1 MNVILFLL
9 FSIPSVQR
17 RAARFALEK
26 VQPKINSRLSL
37 DGVRVRFFNK
47 VDLNGLYV
55 EDQQQDTLLYTG
67 RLTVRIV
74 PVDLL
79 SRRVMVEQLILED
92 FVAKVYRLS
101 PDEPFNFQFII
112 DSFAGDKE
120 ETDEGKGADRDGGE
134 GGGITEDKPE
144 TDIKGVKKRKNP
156 WRITSGAIH
165 FRNGSLRY
173 HVLSAPVTPGVF
185 SPNHIDAREFDLR
198 ANVDFQGMDKMTVEV
213 KRLSFREYHS
223 GLQVDN
229 LSLLFKSVG
238 NRLKCEWLNLAFNNS
253 NLKVRDAHFDR
264 ESKEFSA
271 TVESDQLEP
280 NDAAIFADKLNH
292 LDQTLSF
299 ELEAEGAWPL
309 ATLKRLK
316 LKYGLFTYFDI
327 SAEMADCL
335 SYATSDLNLRIHRL
349 AITQEHLE
357 ALIRIWAPAYTSPPQ
372 LTALGNLDLRL
383 TAVGKIPLFRYD
395 IVIDT
400 ERGEVLLNGI
410 GKMTNRFKH
419 LVYGG
424 PVRVNNISVADIIG
438 EKAGVGITTLATDA
452 TVSIVQGEGVT
463 VEANGNIKSTT
474 YKGFPYRDLL
484 FDGVY
489 SGRTVA
495 ATVTA
500 DGELNKLELAAG
512 FSFGEEKEI
521 QLDGVIDRLDLR
533 PFLMMEGWKMPTF
546 ATRLNAHFIGTTFD
560 DLTGSLVMDQTS
572 LMDSSFYYNPGP
584 IYLQASVDPKK
595 GKKIEIASSILDGEI
610 MGDYYFSTIGREL
623 AKELQLYLPSVIK
636 EEEEIVEGA
645 VTVPLHT
652 VNQPLSTDKDSP
664 AKNNFTF
671 NFLIK
676 NTEDISHV
684 FSLPFYNVEPA
695 TISGSIDLRNR
706 TGRTI
711 SEWLKQPA
719 TIAEVINLNNSRPL
733 RLDAHIPQI
742 IFGNSD
748 VRETWLELES
758 RQKGIKLAMSSYLVQ
773 DKGYLNAR
781 LRSTAAGDSLVNHFE
796 YDLNQVNTKS
806 NGNLLIA
813 MDFLRDWNDQLGIDL
828 RVHPTSAQFN
838 GRDVTINKAAIEYRK
853 DSITVRNFGV
863 RQGEM
868 LLFGLEGVASK
879 REEDNIRLYFNNT
892 EMGSILAA
900 FDVTNISGSLKGEVF
915 VQQALET
922 PMIHTEAL
930 RVEHIALNNDT
941 IGTLRIE
948 GDWDQ
953 LRSGLNLN
961 AYLENGQEKSLEIKG
976 YVPTGEASPLPLDVA
991 LSIDNFEL
999 RTIQPLATTI
1009 FSELK
1014 GRLNSRLHIG
1024 GKLSEPLTQG
1034 WLGIEDGEL
1043 KVAYTNVT
1051 YYLSDTIRVGKDNV
1065 GLTNLVIRD
1074 QNNRAATLDL
1084 QLSHVNFGGMAFT
1097 ANVRLDDFM
1106 LLNNKNRTDLMVYGN
1121 LCLSGNVSIAGSSSG
1136 IFGDGRLYT
1145 RRQSDVTV
1153 VLPQTAKAIE
1163 YTGIVYINTPSED
1176 SLSFLR
1182 RGRELSSQIN
1192 ASTASGLPVVM
1203 RATVDL
1209 TPQLTA
1215 GVILDPT
1222 SGNALEINGEGEL
1235 SINYNSKAT
1244 PQVRLYGDYVINEG
1258 KFHYN
1263 LQNLRSIDF
1272 SIREGSRLTMA
1283 GHPLNTR
1290 FDITAFLP
1298 VRTDLSALSPT
1309 FAQELKN
1316 TRVPVN
1322 ALLRINGNLE
1332 AMDLKYDIELP
1343 ESSSDIQ
1350 QRVKSFINT
1359 EETKILQFAYLAT
1372 TGSFIPAE
1380 GSPDVA
1386 FGSSMFTNFA
1396 ANYLSRGLDALFAS
1410 ALRDNWTV
1418 STNLQTLDG
1427 SLDNARMGVDVST
1440 RLLNNRLRLS
1450 TNLSYGDKSM
1460 LASQQAFMGEFELE
1474 YDINN
1479 WFMLRAFN
1487 RANERFSSR
1496 APVTQGVG
1504 FVVTKEGQSI
1514 RNLFDFRYSKP
1525 KEEK

>member
-1 MNVILFLL
+1 M
-9 FSIPSVQR
+9 
-17 RAARFALEK
+17 
-26 VQPKINSRLSL
+26 INTRVSL

-74 PVDLL
+74 PIDLL
-79 SRRVMVEQLILED
+79 SRKVMVEQLSLED
-92 FVAKVYRLS
+92 FVISVYRPS

-112 DSFAGDKE
+112 DTIAGGKGVS
-120 ETDEGKGADRDGGE
+120 DEGKDSDKDGGE
-134 GGGITEDKPE
+134 GDEITEDKPRE
-144 TDIKGVKKRKNP
+144 EADDKEVKKRKSP
-156 WRITSGAIH
+156 WRITSRAIH
-165 FRNGSLRY
+165 LKNGSMSY
-173 HVLSAPVTPGVF
+173 HVLSAPATPGLF
-185 SPNHIDAREFDLR
+185 SPNHIDAQEFNLR
-198 ANVDFQGMDKMTVEV
+198 ADVDFQGMDKMRAEV
-213 KRLSFREYHS
+213 KRLSFREHQS

-229 LSLLFKSVG
+229 LALLFKSVG
-238 NRLKCEWLNLAFNNS
+238 TRLECEWLDLAFNGS
-253 NLKVRDAHFDR
+253 DLKVRDAHFDR
-264 ESKEFSA
+264 ESKEFAA
-271 TVESDQLEP
+271 TVKSDRFEP
-280 NDAAIFADKLNH
+280 RDASMFAAKLNH
-292 LDQTLSF
+292 LNQPASF

-309 ATLKRLK
+309 ATLKHLDFR
-316 LKYGLFTYFDI
+316 YGPFTRFI
-327 SAEMADCL
+327 LSAEMADCL
-335 SYATSDLNLRIHRL
+335 NYSTSDLKLRFDRL

-357 ALIRIWAPAYTSPPQ
+357 ALIRIWAPAYTSPVQ
-372 LTALGNLDLRL
+372 LTALGDLDLRL
-383 TAVGKIPLFRYD
+383 SAVGKIPLFRYD
-395 IVIDT
+395 IAIDT
-400 ERGEVLLNGI
+400 ERGEVLLNGT
-410 GKMTNRFKH
+410 GKMTNQFKH

-424 PVRVNNISVADIIG
+424 PVRTNDISVAHIIG

-463 VEANGNIKSTT
+463 VEATGNIESTT
-474 YKGFPYRDLL
+474 YKGFPYQDLF
-484 FDGVY
+484 FDAVY
-489 SGRTVA
+489 SGTTVA
-495 ATVTA
+495 ATVTT
-500 DGELNKLELAAG
+500 DSELNKLELTAG
-512 FSFGEEKEI
+512 FSFGEEKRI
-521 QLDGVIDRLDLR
+521 QLDGAIDRLDMR
-533 PFLMMEGWKMPTF
+533 PFLMVEGWKMPTL
-546 ATRLNAHFIGTTFD
+546 ATRLNARFVGATFD
-560 DLTGSLVMDQTS
+560 DLTGSFVMDQTS
-572 LMDSSFYYNPGP
+572 LVDSSFYYNPGP
-584 IYLQASVDPKK
+584 IYLQASVDPKE
-595 GKKIEIASSILDGEI
+595 GKKIEIASSILEGEI
-610 MGDYYFSTIGREL
+610 TGDYYFSTIG
-623 AKELQLYLPSVIK
+623 KELTKEIQLHLPSLISTAK
-636 EEEEIVEGA
+636 GATTGYDIVGSKTAKGATTGSLHVANQLSSTGEGF
-645 VTVPLHT
+645 L
-652 VNQPLSTDKDSP
+652 

-671 NFLIK
+671 NLLLK
-676 NTEDISHV
+676 NTEDISHA

-706 TGRTI
+706 TSGTI
-711 SEWLKQPA
+711 NEWLKQPA
-719 TIAEVINLNNSRPL
+719 TITEIIDLNNHRPL
-733 RLDAHIPQI
+733 HIDAHIPQV
-742 IFGNSD
+742 IFGNND

-773 DKGYLNAR
+773 DKGYLNTR
-781 LRSTAAGDSLVNHFE
+781 LRSTAKGDSLVNHLE

-813 MDFLRDWNDQLGIDL
+813 MDFLRDWNDQLGIDI

-838 GRDVTINKAAIEYRK
+838 GRDVTINKAAIDYRK
-853 DSITVRNFGV
+853 DSIAVRNFGI

-879 REEDNIRLYFNNT
+879 SEEDNIRLYFNNT
-892 EMGSILAA
+892 EMATILAA
-900 FDVTNISGSLKGEVF
+900 FDVTNISGSLKGEIF

-922 PMIHTEAL
+922 PMIHTDAL

-961 AYLENGQEKSLEIKG
+961 AYLENGREKSLEIKG
-976 YVPTGEASPLPLDVA
+976 YVPTGEESPLPLDIA
-991 LSIDNFEL
+991 LAIDNFEL

-1024 GKLSEPLTQG
+1024 GKLSEPVTQG
-1034 WLGIEDGEL
+1034 WLGIEEGEL
-1043 KVAYTNVT
+1043 RVAYTNVT
-1051 YYLSDTIRVGKDNV
+1051 YYLSDTVRVGKDNV

-1084 QLSHVNFGGMAFT
+1084 QLSHTNFGGMAYT
-1097 ANVRLDDFM
+1097 ANVHLDDFM
-1106 LLNNKNRTDLMVYGN
+1106 LLNNKNRTDLMLYGN
-1121 LCLSGNVSIAGSSSG
+1121 LRLSGNVSIAGSSSG

-1145 RRQSDVTV
+1145 RSHSDFTV

-1182 RGRELSSQIN
+1182 RGRELSSLIN
-1192 ASTASGLPVVM
+1192 ASTASGLPIVM

-1209 TPQLTA
+1209 NPQLTA

-1222 SGNALEINGEGEL
+1222 TGNALEINGEGEL
-1235 SINYNSKAT
+1235 SVNYNSKST

-1272 SIREGSRLTMA
+1272 SIRDGSRLTMV
-1283 GHPLNTR
+1283 GHPLNTQ
-1290 FDITAFLP
+1290 FDITALLP
-1298 VRTDLSALSPT
+1298 VRADLSVLSPT

-1322 ALLRINGNLE
+1322 ALLRINGDLE
-1332 AMDLKYDIELP
+1332 AMDLAYDIELP

-1350 QRVKSFINT
+1350 QRVNSFINT

-1372 TGSFIPAE
+1372 TGSFIPSE
-1380 GSPDVA
+1380 GSSDVA

-1427 SLDNARMGVDVST
+1427 TFDNARMGVDVST
-1440 RLLNNRLRLS
+1440 RLLNNRLRIS
-1450 TNLSYGDKSM
+1450 TNLSYGDKSL
-1460 LASQQAFMGEFELE
+1460 LASQQAFMGEFDLE

-1479 WFMLRAFN
+1479 WLMLRAFN

-1504 FVVTKEGQSI
+1504 FMVTKEGQSI
-1514 RNLFDFRYSKP
+1514 RNLFDFRYTKP
-1525 KEEK
+1525 KEGK

>member
-1 MNVILFLL
+1 MIDTRV
-9 FSIPSVQR
+9 
-17 RAARFALEK
+17 
-26 VQPKINSRLSL
+26 SL

-74 PVDLL
+74 PIDLL
-79 SRRVMVEQLILED
+79 SRKVMLEQLSLED
-92 FVAKVYRLS
+92 FVISVYRPS

-112 DSFAGDKE
+112 DSFAG
-120 ETDEGKGADRDGGE
+120 GKGVSDEEKDSDKDGGE
-134 GGGITEDKPE
+134 GEGEEKAGDKLGSKA
-144 TDIKGVKKRKNP
+144 DDKRKKRRDPP
-156 WRITSGAIH
+156 WRISSGAIH
-165 FRNGSLRY
+165 LKNGSLSY
-173 HVLSAPVTPGVF
+173 HVFSAPAIPGHF
-185 SPNHIDAREFDLR
+185 SPNHIDAREFNLR
-198 ANVDFQGMDKMTVEV
+198 ADVDFQGMDKMRAEV
-213 KRLSFREYHS
+213 KRLSFRECHS

-229 LSLLFKSVG
+229 LALLFKSVG
-238 NRLKCEWLNLAFNNS
+238 TRLECEWLDLAFNNS
-253 NLKVRDAHFDR
+253 DLKVRDARFDK
-264 ESKEFSA
+264 ESKEFAA
-271 TVESDQLEP
+271 TVKSKRLEP
-280 NDAAIFADKLNH
+280 VDATMFAAKLNH
-292 LDQTLSF
+292 LDQPVSF

-309 ATLKRLK
+309 ATVKHLDFR
-316 LKYGLFTYFDI
+316 YGPFTRFI
-327 SAEMADCL
+327 LSAEMADCL
-335 SYATSDLNLRIHRL
+335 NYSTSDLKLQIDRL

-357 ALIRIWAPAYTSPPQ
+357 ALIRIWAPAYTSPVQ

-383 TAVGKIPLFRYD
+383 SAVGKIPLFRYN
-395 IVIDT
+395 IAIDT
-400 ERGEVLLNGI
+400 ERGEVLLNGT
-410 GKMTNRFKH
+410 GKMTNQFKH

-424 PVRVNNISVADIIG
+424 PVRTNDISVAHIIG

-463 VEANGNIKSTT
+463 VEATGNIETTT
-474 YKGFPYRDLL
+474 YKGFPYQDLF
-484 FDGVY
+484 FDAVY
-489 SGRTVA
+489 SGTTVG
-495 ATVTA
+495 ATVTT
-500 DGELNKLELAAG
+500 DSELNKLELTAG
-512 FSFGEEKEI
+512 FSFGEEKRI
-521 QLDGVIDRLDLR
+521 QFNGVVDRLDMR
-533 PFLMMEGWKMPTF
+533 PFLMMEGWKMPTL
-546 ATRLNAHFIGTTFD
+546 ATRLNAHFVGTTYD
-560 DLTGSLVMDQTS
+560 NLTGSLVMDQTS
-572 LMDSSFYYNPGP
+572 LVDSNFYYNPGP
-584 IYLQASVDPKK
+584 IYLQASADPKK

-610 MGDYYFSTIGREL
+610 TGDYYFSTIGKEL
-623 AKELQLYLPSVIK
+623 AKEVQLHLPSLVS
-636 EEEEIVEGA
+636 
-645 VTVPLHT
+645 TVKDTTPGSPHGKK
-652 VNQPLSTDKDSP
+652 QPSPKGQTSLLDEAFSPGGSSPVDGTSP
-664 AKNNFTF
+664 AKNNFAF
-671 NFLIK
+671 NFLLK
-676 NTEDISHV
+676 NTEDVSYA

-695 TISGSIDLRNR
+695 TISGSIDLKNR
-706 TGRTI
+706 TSGTI
-711 SEWLKQPA
+711 SEWLKQPM
-719 TIAEVINLNNSRPL
+719 TIAGIIDLNNHRPL
-733 RLDAHIPQI
+733 HIDAHIPQI
-742 IFGNSD
+742 IFGNND

-758 RQKGIKLAMSSYLVQ
+758 GHRGIGLAMSSYLVQ
-773 DKGYLNAR
+773 DKGYLHAR
-781 LRSTAAGDSLVNHFE
+781 LRSAAAGDSLVNHLE

-806 NGNLLIA
+806 NGNLFIS
-813 MDFLRDWNDQLGIDL
+813 MDFLRDWNDQLGIDV

-838 GRDVTINKAAIEYRK
+838 KRDVTINDAAIDYRK
-853 DSITVRNFGV
+853 DSIAVRNFGI

-892 EMGSILAA
+892 EMATILAA
-900 FDVTNISGSLKGEVF
+900 FDVTNISGSLKGEIF

-961 AYLENGQEKSLEIKG
+961 AYLENDLERSLEIKG

-1014 GRLNSRLHIG
+1014 GQLNSRLHIG

-1084 QLSHVNFGGMAFT
+1084 QLSHTNFGGMAYT

-1106 LLNNKNRTDLMVYGN
+1106 LLNNKNRTDLMLYGN
-1121 LCLSGNVSIAGSSSG
+1121 LRLSGNVSIAGSSSG
-1136 IFGDGRLYT
+1136 IFGDGRLYN
-1145 RRQSDVTV
+1145 RSQSDFTV
-1153 VLPQTAKAIE
+1153 VLPQSAKAIE

-1182 RGRELSSQIN
+1182 RGRELSTLIN
-1192 ASTASGLPVVM
+1192 ASTSSGLPIVM

-1209 TPQLTA
+1209 NPQLTA

-1235 SINYNSKAT
+1235 SVNYNSKST

-1263 LQNLRSIDF
+1263 LQNLRAIDF
-1272 SIREGSRLTMA
+1272 SIRDGSRLTMA

-1309 FAQELKN
+1309 FARELKN

-1322 ALLRINGNLE
+1322 ALLRINGNLD
-1332 AMDLKYDIELP
+1332 AMDLQYDIELP

-1350 QRVKSFINT
+1350 QRVNSFINT

-1372 TGSFIPAE
+1372 TGSFIPSE
-1380 GSPDVA
+1380 GSPDIA

-1427 SLDNARMGVDVST
+1427 TFDNARMGVDVST
-1440 RLLNNRLRLS
+1440 RLLNNRLRIS

-1460 LASQQAFMGEFELE
+1460 LASQQAFMGEFDLE

-1479 WFMLRAFN
+1479 WLMLRAFN

-1504 FVVTKEGQSI
+1504 FMVTKEGQSI
-1514 RNLFDFRYSKP
+1514 KNLFDFRYTKP
-1525 KEEK
+1525 KEGK

>member
-1 MNVILFLL
+1 MASKVARIVVYVIVGIISLNVILFLL
-9 FSIPSVQR
+9 FSVPSVQR

-26 VQPKINSRLSL
+26 VQPKINCRLSL

-55 EDQQQDTLLYTG
+55 EDQQRDTLLYTS

-74 PVDLL
+74 PADLL
-79 SRRVMVEQLILED
+79 SRRVMVEQLTLEN
-92 FVAKVYRLS
+92 FVANVYRPS
-101 PDEPFNFQFII
+101 PDEPFNFQFLI
-112 DSFAGDKE
+112 DSFAGERGATKE
-120 ETDEGKGADRDGGE
+120 ERDGDEGGE
-134 GGGITEDKPE
+134 LVEDKLE
-144 TDIKGVKKRKNP
+144 KESDVKEAKKRKSP

-165 FRNGSLRY
+165 LKNGSLSY
-173 HVLSAPVTPGVF
+173 HLLSAPVTPGRF

-198 ANVDFQGMDKMTVEV
+198 ANVDFQGMDKMTAEV
-213 KRLSFREYHS
+213 KRLSFREDHS
-223 GLQVDN
+223 GLQLEN
-229 LSLLFKSVG
+229 LALLFRSIG
-238 NRLKCEWLNLAFNNS
+238 TRLECEWLDLDFNNS
-253 NLKVRDAHFDR
+253 DLKVRDAHFDR
-264 ESKEFSA
+264 ESKAFA
-271 TVESDQLEP
+271 AIVKSDRLEP
-280 NDAAIFADKLNH
+280 GDATIFANKLNH
-292 LDQTLSF
+292 LDQPLSF
-299 ELEAEGAWPL
+299 KLDAEGVWPL
-309 ATLKRLK
+309 ATLKRLEFR
-316 LKYGLFTYFDI
+316 YGPFTYFDI
-327 SAEMADCL
+327 SAEMDDCL
-335 SYATSDLNLRIHRL
+335 NYATSDLKLRIRRL

-357 ALIRIWAPAYTSPPQ
+357 ALIRIWAPAYTSPVQ
-372 LTALGNLDLRL
+372 LTALGDLDLRL
-383 TAVGKIPLFRYD
+383 NATGKIPLFRYD
-395 IVIDT
+395 IAIDT
-400 ERGEVLLNGI
+400 ERGEVLLNGT
-410 GKMTNRFKH
+410 GRMTNRFKH

-424 PVRVNNISVADIIG
+424 PVRLNDISVSHIIG
-438 EKAGVGITTLATDA
+438 DNAGVGITTLATDA
-452 TVSIVQGEGVT
+452 TVSIVKGEGVT
-463 VEANGNIKSTT
+463 VEANGNIESTT

-495 ATVTA
+495 ATVTT

-521 QLDGVIDRLDLR
+521 QLDGVIDRLDMR
-533 PFLMMEGWKMPTF
+533 PFLVMEGWKMPAL
-546 ATRLNAHFIGTTFD
+546 ATRLNAHFVGTTFD

-584 IYLQASVDPKK
+584 IYLQASLDSKE

-610 MGDYYFSTIGREL
+610 TGDYYFSTIGREL
-623 AKELQLYLPSVIK
+623 AKELQLHLPSV
-636 EEEEIVEGA
+636 
-645 VTVPLHT
+645 T
-652 VNQPLSTDKDSP
+652 NQPLSTDKDSP

-671 NFLIK
+671 NFFIK

-695 TISGSIDLRNR
+695 TISGIIDLRNR
-706 TGRTI
+706 TSGTI
-711 SEWLKQPA
+711 SEWLNQSA
-719 TIAEVINLNNSRPL
+719 TIAEVIDLNNSLPL
-733 RLDAHIPQI
+733 RVDAHIPQI

-758 RQKGIKLAMSSYLVQ
+758 RQKGIRLAMSSYLVQ
-773 DKGYLNAR
+773 DKGYLHAR

-813 MDFLRDWNDQLGIDL
+813 MDFLRDWNDQLGIDV
-828 RVHPTSAQFN
+828 RVHPTSMRFN
-838 GRDVTINKAAIEYRK
+838 GRDVTINKAAIDYRK

-892 EMGSILAA
+892 EMASILAA
-900 FDVTNISGSLKGEVF
+900 FDVTNISGSLKGEIF

-953 LRSGLNLN
+953 LRSGLDLN
-961 AYLENGQEKSLEIKG
+961 AFLENGQEKSLEIKG

-1009 FSELK
+1009 FSDLK

-1084 QLSHVNFGGMAFT
+1084 QLSHTNFGGMAYT

-1106 LLNNKNRTDLMVYGN
+1106 LLNNKNRTDLMLYGN
-1121 LCLSGNVSIAGSSSG
+1121 LRLSGNVSIAGSSAG
-1136 IFGDGRLYT
+1136 IFGDGKLYT
-1145 RRQSDVTV
+1145 RSQSDVTV

-1182 RGRELSSQIN
+1182 RGRELSTQIN
-1192 ASTASGLPVVM
+1192 ASIASGLPIVM
-1203 RATVDL
+1203 RTTVNL

-1222 SGNALEINGEGEL
+1222 TGNALEINGEGEL
-1235 SINYNSKAT
+1235 SVNYNSKST

-1258 KFHYN
+1258 QFHYN
-1263 LQNLRSIDF
+1263 LQNLRAINF
-1272 SIREGSRLTMA
+1272 SIRDGSRLTMA

-1309 FAQELKN
+1309 FAQEMKN

-1322 ALLRINGNLE
+1322 ALLRINGNLD

-1359 EETKILQFAYLAT
+1359 EESKILQFAYLAT
-1372 TGSFIPAE
+1372 TGSFIPSE

-1386 FGSSMFTNFA
+1386 IGSSMFTNFA
-1396 ANYLSRGLDALFAS
+1396 ANYLSKGLDALFAS

-1427 SLDNARMGVDVST
+1427 TLDNARMGVDVST
-1440 RLLNNRLRLS
+1440 RLLNNRLRIS

-1479 WFMLRAFN
+1479 WLMLRAFN

-1504 FVVTKEGQSI
+1504 FMVTKEGQSI
-1514 RNLFDFRYSKP
+1514 RNLFDFRYTKP

>member
-1 MNVILFLL
+1 M
-9 FSIPSVQR
+9 
-17 RAARFALEK
+17 
-26 VQPKINSRLSL
+26 INTRVSL

-47 VDLNGLYV
+47 VDLNGLYL
-55 EDQQQDTLLYTG
+55 EDQRQDTLLYTG

-74 PVDLL
+74 PIDLL
-79 SRRVMVEQLILED
+79 SRKVMVEQLSLED
-92 FVAKVYRLS
+92 FVINVYRPS

-112 DSFAGDKE
+112 DSFAGEKGAMDEEKDKG
-120 ETDEGKGADRDGGE
+120 EGKEVAEDMFEVEDGSKE
-134 GGGITEDKPE
+134 
-144 TDIKGVKKRKNP
+144 VKKRKSP
-156 WRITSGAIH
+156 WRITSGAI
-165 FRNGSLRY
+165 RLKNGSMSY
-173 HVLSAPVTPGVF
+173 HVLSAPTIPGVF
-185 SPNHIDAREFDLR
+185 SPNHIDARELNLR
-198 ANVDFQGMDKMTVEV
+198 ANIDFQGMDKMRGEV
-213 KRLSFREYHS
+213 KRLSFQEYHS
-223 GLQVDN
+223 GLQVDK
-229 LSLLFKSVG
+229 LALLFKSVG
-238 NRLKCEWLNLAFNNS
+238 TRLECEWLDLTFNDS
-253 NLKVRDAHFDR
+253 NLKVRDARFDR
-264 ESKEFSA
+264 EAKEFAA
-271 TVESDQLEP
+271 TVESDRLEP
-280 NDAAIFADKLNH
+280 DDAAMFAAKLNH
-292 LDQTLSF
+292 LDQPMSF

-309 ATLKRLK
+309 ATVKHLDFR
-316 LKYGLFTYFDI
+316 YGPFTRFI
-327 SAEMADCL
+327 LSAEMADCL
-335 SYATSDLNLRIHRL
+335 NFATSDLKLQFDRL

-357 ALIRIWAPAYTSPPQ
+357 ALIRIWAPAYTSPVQ

-383 TAVGKIPLFRYD
+383 TAAGKIPLFRYD
-395 IVIDT
+395 IAIDT

-424 PVRVNNISVADIIG
+424 PVRLNDISVAHIIG

-463 VEANGNIKSTT
+463 VEASGNIESTT
-474 YKGFPYRDLL
+474 YKGLPYRDLF
-484 FDGVY
+484 FDCVY
-489 SGRTVA
+489 SGTTVA
-495 ATVTA
+495 ATVTT
-500 DGELNKLELAAG
+500 DSELNKLKLAAG

-521 QLDGVIDRLDLR
+521 LLDGVIDRLDMR
-533 PFLMMEGWKMPTF
+533 PFLMVEGWKMPTL
-546 ATRLNAHFIGTTFD
+546 ATRLNAHFVGKTFD
-560 DLTGSLVMDQTS
+560 DLTGSFVMDQTS

-584 IYLQASVDPKK
+584 IYLQASVDPKE

-610 MGDYYFSTIGREL
+610 TGDYYFSTIGKEL
-623 AKELQLYLPSVIK
+623 AKDLQLHLPSLIA
-636 EEEEIVEGA
+636 EGGTA
-645 VTVPLHT
+645 
-652 VNQPLSTDKDSP
+652 NQSLSMDESLP

-671 NFLIK
+671 NFLLK
-676 NTEDISHV
+676 NTEDVSHA
-684 FSLPFYNVEPA
+684 FSLPFYNVEHA
-695 TISGSIDLRNR
+695 VIEGVIDL
-706 TGRTI
+706 
-711 SEWLKQPA
+711 S
-719 TIAEVINLNNSRPL
+719 NNRPL
-733 RLDAHIPQI
+733 RLDAYVPQA
-742 IFGNSD
+742 IFGNND

-758 RQKGIKLAMSSYLVQ
+758 EQKGIGLAMSSYLVQ
-773 DKGYLNAR
+773 DKGYLHAR
-781 LRSTAAGDSLVNHFE
+781 LRSAATGDSLVNHFE

-813 MDFLRDWNDQLGIDL
+813 MDFLRDWNDQLGIDV

-838 GRDVTINKAAIEYRK
+838 GRDVTINKAAIDYRK

-863 RQGEM
+863 RQDEM

-879 REEDNIRLYFNNT
+879 SEEDNIRLYFNNT
-892 EMGSILAA
+892 EMATILAA
-900 FDVTNISGSLKGEVF
+900 FDVTNISGSLKGEIF

-953 LRSGLNLN
+953 IRSGLNVN
-961 AYLENGQEKSLEIKG
+961 AYLENGREKSLEIKG

-1009 FSELK
+1009 FSDLK

-1074 QNNRAATLDL
+1074 QNNRAAMLDL
-1084 QLSHVNFGGMAFT
+1084 QLSHTNFGGMAYT

-1106 LLNNKNRTDLMVYGN
+1106 LLNNKSRTDLMLYGN
-1121 LCLSGNVSIAGSSSG
+1121 LRLSGNVSIAGSSSG

-1145 RRQSDVTV
+1145 RSQSDFTV
-1153 VLPQTAKAIE
+1153 VLPQSAKAIE

-1176 SLSFLR
+1176 SLSFLH
-1182 RGRELSSQIN
+1182 RGRELTSQIN
-1192 ASTASGLPVVM
+1192 ASIASGLPIVM
-1203 RATVDL
+1203 RATVNL
-1209 TPQLTA
+1209 SPQLTA
-1215 GVILDPT
+1215 GVVLDPT
-1222 SGNALEINGEGEL
+1222 TGNALEINGEGEL
-1235 SINYNSKAT
+1235 SVNYNSKST

-1263 LQNLRSIDF
+1263 LQNLRAIDF
-1272 SIREGSRLTMA
+1272 SIRDGSRLTMA

-1298 VRTDLSALSPT
+1298 VRTDLTALSPT

-1322 ALLRINGNLE
+1322 ALLWINGNLD

-1350 QRVKSFINT
+1350 QRVNSLINT

-1372 TGSFIPAE
+1372 TGSFIPSQ

-1386 FGSSMFTNFA
+1386 LGSSMFTNFA

-1427 SLDNARMGVDVST
+1427 TLDNARMGLDVST
-1440 RLLNNRLRLS
+1440 RLLNNRLRIS

-1460 LASQQAFMGEFELE
+1460 LASQQAFMGEFDLE

-1479 WFMLRAFN
+1479 WLMLRAFN

-1504 FVVTKEGQSI
+1504 FMVTKEGQSLS
-1514 RNLFDFRYSKP
+1514 NLFDFRYSKP

>member
-1 MNVILFLL
+1 MASKVARIVAYVIVGIISLNVILFLL
-9 FSIPSVQR
+9 FSVPSVQR

-26 VQPKINSRLSL
+26 VQPMINTRVSL

-47 VDLNGLYV
+47 VDLNGLYL
-55 EDQQQDTLLYTG
+55 EDQRQDTLLYTG

-74 PVDLL
+74 PIDLL
-79 SRRVMVEQLILED
+79 SRKVMVEQLSLED
-92 FVAKVYRLS
+92 FVINVYRPS

-112 DSFAGDKE
+112 DSFAGEKGAMDEEKDKG
-120 ETDEGKGADRDGGE
+120 EGKEVAEDMFEVEDGSKE
-134 GGGITEDKPE
+134 
-144 TDIKGVKKRKNP
+144 VKKRKSP
-156 WRITSGAIH
+156 WRITSGAI
-165 FRNGSLRY
+165 RLKNGSMSY
-173 HVLSAPVTPGVF
+173 HVLSAPTIPGVF
-185 SPNHIDAREFDLR
+185 SPNHIDARELNLR
-198 ANVDFQGMDKMTVEV
+198 ANIDFQGMDKMRGEV
-213 KRLSFREYHS
+213 KRLSFQEYHS
-223 GLQVDN
+223 GLQVDK
-229 LSLLFKSVG
+229 LALLFKSVG
-238 NRLKCEWLNLAFNNS
+238 TRLECEWLDLTFNDS
-253 NLKVRDAHFDR
+253 NLKVRDARFDR
-264 ESKEFSA
+264 EAKEFAA
-271 TVESDQLEP
+271 TVESDRLEP
-280 NDAAIFADKLNH
+280 DDAAMFAAKLNH
-292 LDQTLSF
+292 LDQPMSF

-309 ATLKRLK
+309 ATVKHLDFR
-316 LKYGLFTYFDI
+316 YGPFTRFI
-327 SAEMADCL
+327 LSAEMADCL
-335 SYATSDLNLRIHRL
+335 NFATSDLKLQFDRL

-357 ALIRIWAPAYTSPPQ
+357 ALIRIWAPAYTSPVQ

-383 TAVGKIPLFRYD
+383 TAAGKIPLFRYD
-395 IVIDT
+395 IAIDT

-424 PVRVNNISVADIIG
+424 PVRLNDISVAHIIG

-463 VEANGNIKSTT
+463 VEASGNIESTT
-474 YKGFPYRDLL
+474 YKGLPYRDLF
-484 FDGVY
+484 FDCVY
-489 SGRTVA
+489 SGTTVA
-495 ATVTA
+495 ATVTT
-500 DGELNKLELAAG
+500 DSELNKLKLAAG

-521 QLDGVIDRLDLR
+521 LLDGVIDRLDMR
-533 PFLMMEGWKMPTF
+533 PFLMVEGWKMPTL
-546 ATRLNAHFIGTTFD
+546 ATRLNAHFVGKTFD
-560 DLTGSLVMDQTS
+560 DLTGSFVMDQTS

-584 IYLQASVDPKK
+584 IYLQASVDPKE

-610 MGDYYFSTIGREL
+610 TGDYYFSTIGKEL
-623 AKELQLYLPSVIK
+623 AKDLQLHLPSLIA
-636 EEEEIVEGA
+636 EGGTA
-645 VTVPLHT
+645 
-652 VNQPLSTDKDSP
+652 NQSLSMDESLP

-671 NFLIK
+671 NFLLK
-676 NTEDISHV
+676 NTEDVSHA
-684 FSLPFYNVEPA
+684 FSLPFYNVEHA
-695 TISGSIDLRNR
+695 VIEGVIDL
-706 TGRTI
+706 
-711 SEWLKQPA
+711 S
-719 TIAEVINLNNSRPL
+719 NNRPL
-733 RLDAHIPQI
+733 RLDAYVPQA
-742 IFGNSD
+742 IFGNND

-758 RQKGIKLAMSSYLVQ
+758 EQKGIGLAMSSYLVQ
-773 DKGYLNAR
+773 DKGYLHAR
-781 LRSTAAGDSLVNHFE
+781 LRSAATGDSLVNHFE

-813 MDFLRDWNDQLGIDL
+813 MDFLRDWNDQLGIDV

-838 GRDVTINKAAIEYRK
+838 GRDVTINKAAIDYRK

-863 RQGEM
+863 RQDEM

-879 REEDNIRLYFNNT
+879 SEEDNIRLYFNNT
-892 EMGSILAA
+892 EMATILAA
-900 FDVTNISGSLKGEVF
+900 FDVTNISGSLKGEIF

-953 LRSGLNLN
+953 IRSGLNVN
-961 AYLENGQEKSLEIKG
+961 AYLENGREKSLEIKG

-1009 FSELK
+1009 FSDLK

-1074 QNNRAATLDL
+1074 QNNRAAMLDL
-1084 QLSHVNFGGMAFT
+1084 QLSHTNFGGMAYT

-1106 LLNNKNRTDLMVYGN
+1106 LLNNKSRTDLMLYGN
-1121 LCLSGNVSIAGSSSG
+1121 LRLSGNVSIAGSSSG

-1145 RRQSDVTV
+1145 RSQSDFTV
-1153 VLPQTAKAIE
+1153 VLPQSAKAIE

-1176 SLSFLR
+1176 SLSFLH
-1182 RGRELSSQIN
+1182 RGRELTSQIN
-1192 ASTASGLPVVM
+1192 ASIASGLPIVM
-1203 RATVDL
+1203 RATVNL
-1209 TPQLTA
+1209 SPQLTA
-1215 GVILDPT
+1215 GVVLDPT
-1222 SGNALEINGEGEL
+1222 TGNALEINGEGEL
-1235 SINYNSKAT
+1235 SVNYNSKST

-1263 LQNLRSIDF
+1263 LQNLRAIDF
-1272 SIREGSRLTMA
+1272 SIRDGSRLTMA

-1298 VRTDLSALSPT
+1298 VRTDLTALSPT

-1322 ALLRINGNLE
+1322 ALLWINGNLD

-1350 QRVKSFINT
+1350 QRVNSLINT

-1372 TGSFIPAE
+1372 TGSFIPSQ

-1386 FGSSMFTNFA
+1386 LGSSMFTNFA

-1427 SLDNARMGVDVST
+1427 TLDNARMGLDVST
-1440 RLLNNRLRLS
+1440 RLLNNRLRIS

-1460 LASQQAFMGEFELE
+1460 LASQQAFMGEFDLE

-1479 WFMLRAFN
+1479 WLMLRAFN

-1504 FVVTKEGQSI
+1504 FMVTKEGQSLS
-1514 RNLFDFRYSKP
+1514 NLFDFRYSKP